1 MLTFIFLLHHSGT
14 GCLAIL
20 CRRKK
25 TSETFVNVD
34 AEGQILVKGESN
46 VLTVLL
52 EAKQTLCFLESLMS
66 DFRSTTLH
74 SR

>member
-1 MLTFIFLLHHSGT
+1 MLTFVFLLHHSGT

-34 AEGQILVKGESN
+34 AEGQILVKCSHCVIGGQAD
-46 VLTVLL
+46 TV
-52 EAKQTLCFLESLMS
+52 FL
-66 DFRSTTLH
+66 RITYV
-74 SR
+74 